1 MKNLS
6 GFKSNGYA
14 LFLLF
19 SLLKSFSVLGGYDGE
34 TLLNNEY
41 NEHEF
46 LAACRTGNVEA
57 VQYFLD
63 QDDFDPNEQLISG
76 LSKTPVSGLFLAAQ
90 NGHHTVVEILI
101 FGLLKS
107 FSVLGGYDGA
117 TLLNNEYKEHE
128 FLAACRTG
136 NVETVQYFIERSAQ
150 RHF

>member
-6 GFKSNGYA
+6 GLKSKGYA

-19 SLLKSFSVLGGYDGE
+19 GLLKSFSVLGGYDGE

-63 QDDFDPNEQLISG
+63 QEDFDPNEQLISG
-76 LSKTPVSGLFLAAQ
+76 ITKIPVSGLVLAAHE
-90 NGHHTVVEILI
+90 GHHKVVEILVTARADI
-101 FGLLKS
+101 NLARGDGGTVLLVAAQS
-107 FSVLGGYDGA
+107 DH
-117 TLLNNEYKEHE
+117 NEVVKILVKAGVDLDHA
-128 FLAACRTG
+128 L
-136 NVETVQYFIERSAQ
+136 
-150 RHF
+150 